1 VGRRQSSAIRV
12 VASIAAVATSLAVLP
27 GCGGGGDDSEPLV
40 VSAAASLNTAFH
52 DYVEAAGIDARMSF
66 AGSDELA
73 AQIRQGVKPDVYAA
87 ANTTLPDQLH
97 AEGHVGQPSVFATNT
112 LVLAVPKDSAIDSL
126 DDLTSP
132 GPTIAMGD
140 PSVPVGSYTREV
152 LGELPDTQRRAIYD
166 NVRSEEPDVSG
177 IASKLTQGAVDAGF
191 VYITDVTASDGEL
204 KAIQLPAELQ
214 PNVQYGAAVV
224 TGAKEPDAARSF
236 IDGLLSGDGAAAL
249 REAGFRPPPG

>member
-1 VGRRQSSAIRV
+1 MGRQSRAIKV
-12 VASIAAVATSLAVLP
+12 VASIAAVAILAVLP

-40 VSAAASLNTAFH
+40 VSAAASLDTAFH

-97 AEGHVGQPSVFATNT
+97 AEGHVGQPTVFATNT
-112 LVLAVPKDSAIDSL
+112 LVLAVPKDSGIDSL

-132 GPTIAMGD
+132 GTTIAMGD

-152 LGELPDTQRRAIYD
+152 LGGLPATQRQAIYD
-166 NVRSEEPDVSG
+166 NVRSEEPDVSS
-177 IASKLTQGAVDAGF
+177 IAGKLTQGAVDSGF
-191 VYITDVTASDGEL
+191 VYVTDVAASDGEL

-224 TGAKEPDAARSF
+224 TGAKEPEAARSF